1 MSGKFHSHWI
11 TASGHVGGEGA
22 NTAVFPYW
30 SFTKTVI
37 AAVALKLSETGTLE
51 LDASISGEPYTL
63 RHLLAHTS
71 GLPDYGQ
78 IPDYHAAVARQDPP
92 WSRSEL
98 LRAAMS
104 DGMLFPTGQG
114 WAYSNIGYMFAREF
128 IEATTGRS
136 FAHLLQDLIATPLN
150 LTSVRLAQTQE
161 DMAQT
166 YWSAAAFYDPAWVY
180 HGCLIG
186 TPKDAARLLHALM
199 TGDVLAPH
207 SLDQMLQRTDLGG
220 AIPGRPWTTCGYGL
234 GLMSGTTH
242 DGRSIGH
249 SGVGPFCVNAV
260 YHFPDRHDPITVATF
275 GDGSNEA
282 SVEHRVVALA
292 L

>member
-1 MSGKFHSHWI
+1 
-11 TASGHVGGEGA
+11 
-22 NTAVFPYW
+22 
-30 SFTKTVI
+30 
-37 AAVALKLSETGTLE
+37 
-51 LDASISGEPYTL
+51 
-63 RHLLAHTS
+63 
-71 GLPDYGQ
+71 
-78 IPDYHAAVARQDPP
+78 
-92 WSRSEL
+92 
-98 LRAAMS
+98 
-104 DGMLFPTGQG
+104 MLFPTGQG

-128 IEATTGRS
+128 IESATGRS